1 MCKDGAT
8 RKEQHATA
16 ECAHFTLQQTFTAY
30 GVELERVE
38 VIKYLGRLLAYKDND
53 TRAVRGNIK
62 KVRII

>member
-1 MCKDGAT
+1 MYKDGAT
-8 RKEQHATA
+8 RKEQHAVA
-16 ECAHFTLQQTFTAY
+16 ECAHFTLKQIFTAH

-38 VIKYLGRLLAYKDND
+38 VIKYLGRVLAYKDND

>member
-1 MCKDGAT
+1 MCT
-8 RKEQHATA
+8 FHTTA
-16 ECAHFTLQQTFTAY
+16 NITAY